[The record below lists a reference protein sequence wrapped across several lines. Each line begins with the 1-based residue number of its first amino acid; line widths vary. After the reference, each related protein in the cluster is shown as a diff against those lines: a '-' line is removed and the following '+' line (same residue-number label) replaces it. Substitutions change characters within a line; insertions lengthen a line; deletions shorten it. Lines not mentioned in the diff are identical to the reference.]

1 MNYWNK
7 TPLFRLL
14 IPLIIGIVFSIYFA
28 FNKELA
34 FNFSILL
41 FIGLNL
47 IFYFKSY
54 FSDYKK
60 RWYFGITLN
69 LFLFF
74 FGIFITEFQKPE
86 NKTKHYTKF
95 DSEISA
101 VRLIEDVVVKQN
113 SNKCEVEVIAI
124 KRDSNWVNTNGKAIL
139 YLAKDTLSNS
149 LSFGDELLI
158 NSKWKVIDLPTN
170 PAQFNYKNYLYN
182 SGIIAQQYVTN
193 DKWKISKKE
202 TNLSVRKHAFVYQKR
217 LLNTL
222 KNNFEDDE
230 LSVLSALLLGYK
242 DLLGRDVIMTY
253 ASSGAMH
260 VLAVSGLH
268 VGIIFMVLNFFLS
281 FLNSI
286 KFGNYLK
293 AFILIIAL
301 WIYALITGMSP
312 SVLRATT
319 MFSFIIIGGALK
331 RDTNIYNT
339 LAASAFVLLIYNPFI
354 ILQVGFQLSYAA
366 VLGIVYLQPKL
377 HNLYRPSSWL
387 LDKVW
392 AISAVSIAAQIATF
406 PLGMFYF
413 HQFPNYF
420 LLSNLF
426 VIPLATFII
435 GFGVFLFLISW
446 YLPLSNLIVLVL
458 NKLLLFL
465 NFSVDWVQSLP
476 HSLTVGVSVYKME
489 TFLIYLIIILLIP
502 AVIKRSFKLIKIA
515 ISLSVLLVIYQI
527 YEKVTLQNQQ
537 YFIVYDVKGEQ
548 AIDFVDGSNNY
559 FIADENL
566 ANDQSKMRFH
576 IHHFRWERR
585 VLESNL
591 VSVDFLANNYLR
603 AGNHIKFFDKKIL
616 LWDKDFK
623 KPTNLAALQLD
634 YIIVSEKANINLENI
649 NCKLLIIDSS
659 VDYYKEEVIK
669 KECLKWDIPFYDVNT
684 EGAYL
689 FEINA

>member
-1 MNYWNK
+1 MELYI
-7 TPLFRLL
+7 TAFTIGLVGSFHCIGMCGPLVMALPISQQTHFQ
-14 IPLIIGIVFSIYFA
+14 
-28 FNKELA
+28 KWQ
-34 FNFSILL
+34 SILL
-41 FIGLNL
+41 YHAG
-47 IFYFKSY
+47 
-54 FSDYKK
+54 
-60 RWYFGITLN
+60 
-69 LFLFF
+69 
-74 FGIFITEFQKPE
+74 
-86 NKTKHYTKF
+86 
-95 DSEISA
+95 
-101 VRLIEDVVVKQN
+101 
-113 SNKCEVEVIAI
+113 
-124 KRDSNWVNTNGKAIL
+124 
-139 YLAKDTLSNS
+139 
-149 LSFGDELLI
+149 
-158 NSKWKVIDLPTN
+158 
-170 PAQFNYKNYLYN
+170 
-182 SGIIAQQYVTN
+182 
-193 DKWKISKKE
+193 KIS
-202 TNLSVRKHAFVYQKR
+202 
-217 LLNTL
+217 
-222 KNNFEDDE
+222 
-230 LSVLSALLLGYK
+230 
-242 DLLGRDVIMTY
+242 
-253 ASSGAMH
+253 
-260 VLAVSGLH
+260 
-268 VGIIFMVLNFFLS
+268 
-281 FLNSI
+281 
-286 KFGNYLK
+286 
-293 AFILIIAL
+293 
-301 WIYALITGMSP
+301 
-312 SVLRATT
+312 
-319 MFSFIIIGGALK
+319 
-331 RDTNIYNT
+331 
-339 LAASAFVLLIYNPFI
+339 
-354 ILQVGFQLSYAA
+354 SYA
-366 VLGIVYLQPKL
+366 VLGILFVQPKIENIYTPKQYIVKKIWTL
-377 HNLYRPSSWL
+377 
-387 LDKVW
+387 
-392 AISAVSIAAQIATF
+392 ITVSIAAQCATF
-406 PLGMFYF
+406 PLGILYF

-489 TFLIYLIIILLIP
+489 TFLIYLIIILFIP

-576 IHHFRWERR
+576 IHHFRWKRR

-659 VDYYKEEVIK
+659 VGYYKEEAIK
-669 KECLKWDIPFYDVNT
+669 KECRKWDIPFYNVNT
-684 EGAYL
+684 QGAYL
-689 FEINA
+689 FDITSLELPLPISINFLININIKSYSVFCATLYNINCHGQVIFIKSIKR

>member
-1 MNYWNK
+1 MVFGISITEYQKAENISNHFSKYNSSSSIV
-7 TPLFRLL
+7 RLTEDV
-14 IPLIIGIVFSIYFA
+14 I
-28 FNKELA
+28 NKE
-34 FNFSILL
+34 
-41 FIGLNL
+41 
-47 IFYFKSY
+47 K
-54 FSDYKK
+54 
-60 RWYFGITLN
+60 
-69 LFLFF
+69 
-74 FGIFITEFQKPE
+74 
-86 NKTKHYTKF
+86 
-95 DSEISA
+95 
-101 VRLIEDVVVKQN
+101 
-113 SNKCEVEVIAI
+113 SNKSEVEVIAM
-124 KRDSNWVNTNGKAIL
+124 KLDSNWVITCGKAIV
-139 YLAKDTLSNS
+139 YFKKDSFSDNLKFGSKLLLNS
-149 LSFGDELLI
+149 PWDIIG
-158 NSKWKVIDLPTN
+158 LPTN
-170 PAQFNYKNYLYN
+170 PAQFNYRNYLYN
-182 SGIIAQQYVTN
+182 SGIIAQQYVN
-193 DKWKISKKE
+193 DNKWKILNVSK
-202 TNLSVRKHAFVYQKR
+202 SSSIRKYAFIYQKK
-217 LLNTL
+217 LLDIL
-222 KNNFEDDE
+222 KSNFDGDE

-242 DLLGRDVIMTY
+242 DLLDREIIMTY

-260 VLAVSGLH
+260 ILAVSGLH
-268 VGIIFMVLNFFLS
+268 VGIIFMVLNFLLS
-281 FLNSI
+281 FMNRI
-286 KFGNYLK
+286 KFGNYFK
-293 AFILIIAL
+293 AIILIGFL

-377 HNLYRPSSWL
+377 HNLYRPSFWL

-392 AISAVSIAAQIATF
+392 EISAVSIAAQIATF

-489 TFLIYLIIILLIP
+489 TFLIYLIIILFIP

-623 KPTNLAALQLD
+623 KPTNLATLQLD

-659 VDYYKEEVIK
+659 VDYYKEEAIK
-669 KECLKWDIPFYDVNT
+669 KECLKWDIPFYNTKT

>member
-1 MNYWNK
+1 
-7 TPLFRLL
+7 
-14 IPLIIGIVFSIYFA
+14 
-28 FNKELA
+28 
-34 FNFSILL
+34 
-41 FIGLNL
+41 
-47 IFYFKSY
+47 
-54 FSDYKK
+54 
-60 RWYFGITLN
+60 
-69 LFLFF
+69 
-74 FGIFITEFQKPE
+74 
-86 NKTKHYTKF
+86 
-95 DSEISA
+95 
-101 VRLIEDVVVKQN
+101 
-113 SNKCEVEVIAI
+113 
-124 KRDSNWVNTNGKAIL
+124 
-139 YLAKDTLSNS
+139 
-149 LSFGDELLI
+149 
-158 NSKWKVIDLPTN
+158 
-170 PAQFNYKNYLYN
+170 
-182 SGIIAQQYVTN
+182 
-193 DKWKISKKE
+193 
-202 TNLSVRKHAFVYQKR
+202 
-217 LLNTL
+217 
-222 KNNFEDDE
+222 
-230 LSVLSALLLGYK
+230 
-242 DLLGRDVIMTY
+242 MTY

-377 HNLYRPSSWL
+377 HNLYRPSFWL

-489 TFLIYLIIILLIP
+489 TFLIYLIVILFIP

-566 ANDQSKMRFH
+566 ANNQSKMRFH

-585 VLESNL
+585 VKKSTLIPKIFET
-591 VSVDFLANNYLR
+591 NNYFR
-603 AGNHIKFFDKKIL
+603 RDNYIQFFDKKIL
-616 LWDKDFK
+616 LLDKEFK
-623 KPTNLAALQLD
+623 KPTNISDLHFD
-634 YIIVSEKANINLENI
+634 YIVISNKAKLDLENI
-649 NCKLLIIDSS
+649 TSNQVIIDSS
-659 VDYYKEEVIK
+659 VPNYRWEQIK
-669 KECLKWDIPFYDVNT
+669 KECLKWDIPFYNVNT
-684 EGAYL
+684 QGAYL
-689 FEINA
+689 SLLSSSI